1 MGFSGR
7 KCFCIPMANTRN
19 EDGQGGRNKRVS
31 TVELSLVH
39 TKSWQNPKEM
49 QVDKRRGTCRQAAIG
64 LGVRQER

>member
-1 MGFSGR
+1 MEDKNDMRISYLNPLLVWPPGFSGR

-39 TKSWQNPKEM
+39 TKSWQNPKEI
-49 QVDKRRGTCRQAAIG
+49 QVG
-64 LGVRQER
+64 

>member
-1 MGFSGR
+1 MKTTYHSPFQVYPMGFSGR

-49 QVDKRRGTCRQAAIG
+49 QVG
-64 LGVRQER
+64 

>member
-49 QVDKRRGTCRQAAIG
+49 QVG
-64 LGVRQER
+64 